1 MDDKE
6 RRKKENEDIVR
17 RMRLGDPLQ
26 RISSS
31 ATWFPPR
38 PMTKTAR
45 TKDAQDET
53 SNVISLAAKR
63 ETTPPTDKS

>member
-6 RRKKENEDIVR
+6 RRKKENADIVR
-17 RMRLGDPLQ
+17 RMKQGDPLQ

-38 PMTKTAR
+38 QPIK
-45 TKDAQDET
+45 KDKRFVEKRDSDVVSLFDEREGTPQD
-53 SNVISLAAKR
+53 K
-63 ETTPPTDKS
+63 